1 MTDGGLLSAL
11 PWRPGKPCQYCTSEF
26 WEVTSDKPAEIH
38 GRPELLPGPTLG
50 LRGGG
55 FPFSKSSEE
64 ENPWGWDAGK
74 RTPGSF
80 SALVSSPTCSTS
92 ASFCLAEQVEPLGPF
107 LGAVLTGSACRP
119 EMRLAVSSRGFL
131 RGSPPWPTLS
141 SRLTHLFEGLLRA
154 RNF

>member
-80 SALVSSPTCSTS
+80 SALVSSPLALPLR
-92 ASFCLAEQVEPLGPF
+92 ASVLQSRLSPSGPF
-107 LGAVLTGSACRP
+107 LEP
-119 EMRLAVSSRGFL
+119 F
-131 RGSPPWPTLS
+131 
-141 SRLTHLFEGLLRA
+141 
-154 RNF
+154 